1 MVFRQI
7 VVRASEK
14 MRNPVGSNR
23 DRGIRISPFSAV
35 YNGKRI
41 WYNKEKAVSA

>member
-1 MVFRQI
+1 MVRQ
-7 VVRASEK
+7 SEK

-35 YNGKRI
+35 HKGKKI